1 MKLSFIIPNMKG
13 GGAERVLLNLI
24 NKLADY
30 KDDYTIHLV
39 LVKKEGHLLGEL
51 NNNIFIYD
59 FNKNQVR
66 YCLFDLIRYLKTE
79 KPNYLISSLDYMN
92 ITSSLAHS
100 LSSSNSKL
108 FLWEHNNLS
117 VHSKK
122 TISKSLLLNKIII
135 KYFYSR
141 ANKIIAVSNG
151 VRDDLINNFN
161 FISKKVEVV
170 ENPVYNNKIIEK
182 SHEKDENVKK
192 FKNKYII
199 AVGRLAKQK
208 NYFNLI
214 DAYKILTDKNVI
226 NNINLVI
233 VGEGPEEENI
243 NARIK
248 YLHLEDKINL
258 VGHKNNPFPLIKG
271 SSAFILSSDN
281 EGLPTVLIEAL
292 ALKKQI
298 VSTDCPS
305 GPREILDDGK
315 YGILVPTNDSI
326 KLAYGIDSII
336 NKKIIFDE
344 ESLLHRAKDFSI
356 NNSIKKFKIL
366 LNVN

>member
-1 MKLSFIIPNMKG
+1 MKISFVIPNMNG
-13 GGAERVLLNLI
+13 GGAERVLLNLV

-30 KDDYTIHLV
+30 KDDYIIHLI
-39 LVKKEGHLLGEL
+39 LVRREGHLLSEL
-51 NNNIFIYD
+51 NDNIIIYD
-59 FNKNQVR
+59 FNKSKVR
-66 YCLFDLIRYLKTE
+66 YCLFDLMRYLKIE
-79 KPNYLISSLDYMN
+79 NPNYLISSLDYMN
-92 ITSSLAHS
+92 IISSLAHS
-100 LSSSNSKL
+100 LCNSNSKL

-122 TISKSLLLNKIII
+122 TISKSLLLNKLII

-161 FISKKVEVV
+161 FISKKVVVV
-170 ENPVYNNKIIEK
+170 ENPVFNNKIIEK
-182 SHEKDENVKK
+182 SHDIDEDVIK
-192 FKNKYII
+192 FKNKYIV

-214 DAYKILTDKNVI
+214 DAFKIIADKNVI
-226 NNINLVI
+226 SDLNLVI
-233 VGEGPEEENI
+233 VGEGPEEEKI
-243 NARIK
+243 NNRIK
-248 YLHLEDKINL
+248 HLHLEAKINL

-271 SSAFILSSDN
+271 ASAFILSSDN

-305 GPREILDDGK
+305 GPREILDNGR
-315 YGILVPTNDSI
+315 YGILVPKNNSN
-326 KLAYGIDSII
+326 KLADAIDSII
-336 NKKIIFDE
+336 NKKVKFDE
-344 ESLLHRAKDFSI
+344 GSLIKRAKYFSI
-356 NNSIKKFKIL
+356 KNSFKKFRIL
-366 LNVN
+366 LEIN